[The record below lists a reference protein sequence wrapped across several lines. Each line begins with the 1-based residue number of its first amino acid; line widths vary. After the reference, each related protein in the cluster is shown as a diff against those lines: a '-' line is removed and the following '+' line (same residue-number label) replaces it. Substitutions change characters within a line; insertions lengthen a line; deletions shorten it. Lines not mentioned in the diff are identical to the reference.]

1 LKDSGEWPVLSGSSA
16 GRSRDEGPQ
25 DRPSEDWFS
34 KIFHANPV
42 SATLTTYPEGRVI
55 DVNETFLRTFN
66 FERDEVIGKTGA
78 ELGLYDNPDDYAALR
93 GSLDAEGSVRGVEIR
108 ARNRFGDP
116 LQLLMFLDNLELDG
130 QKRTLVTAYNV
141 TMRRRAEDELR
152 RSEAY
157 LAEGERIS
165 HTGSWAWT
173 LATDE
178 QYWSQEMFR
187 INGVDPANGPLKL
200 SAVIQRIH
208 PEDSARVESNLRA
221 AVAESRDIEGD
232 YRLMMP
238 DGSIKHIHFL
248 AHPVIPKTGPITEY
262 FGTIVDMTTH
272 KRSEE
277 QLSSSLQH
285 VRALAGRLMKVQD
298 EERRRIARELHE
310 TTAQDLAALKMN
322 LSALERDAVG
332 LDPRLRSLV
341 AESAALAEQ
350 SMRDIRTLSYLLHP
364 PFLDEVGLTSALRWF
379 ATGFGQRS
387 GIPVDLS
394 LPDNFERLPR
404 EMETTL
410 FRIVQESLTN
420 IHRHSG
426 SPRAA
431 IRLWSTEDTVTLEIE
446 DWGRGLTQIQDW
458 PNEAKRH
465 AFGVGIPGMR
475 ERIEQ
480 LGGTLTVESAETGT
494 TVRACLRIPDGT
506 V

>member
-1 LKDSGEWPVLSGSSA
+1 MIESGEWPVLSGSA
-16 GRSRDEGPQ
+16 TGRSGESSARDN
-25 DRPSEDWFS
+25 PSEDWFS

-42 SATLTTYPEGRVI
+42 PATLTTHPDGRVI
-55 DVNETFLRTFN
+55 DVNETFLRTFG
-66 FERDEVIGKTGA
+66 FERDEVIGKTA
-78 ELGLYDNPDDYAALR
+78 SELNLYEDIEDLR
-93 GSLDAEGSVRGVEIR
+93 SLRRSLEEAGSVRGVEVKGR
-108 ARNRFGDP
+108 TRSGEP

-141 TMRRRAEDELR
+141 TIRRRTEDELR
-152 RSEAY
+152 RSAAY
-157 LAEGERIS
+157 LAEGERVS

-187 INGVDPANGPLKL
+187 ICGVDPADGPPTLSNVLK
-200 SAVIQRIH
+200 RIH
-208 PEDSARVESNLRA
+208 SEDSGRVESNLRK
-221 AVAESRDIEGD
+221 AVAESEDIEGD

-248 AHPVIPKTGPITEY
+248 AHPVIPTSGPITEY
-262 FGTIVDMTTH
+262 FGTIVDMTHH
-272 KRSEE
+272 KRAEE
-277 QLSSSLQH
+277 QLSSSLNR

-322 LSALERDAVG
+322 LSALEREAVD

-341 AESAALAEQ
+341 SESAALAEQ
-350 SMRDIRTLSYLLHP
+350 SMRDVRTLSYLLHP

-379 ATGFGQRS
+379 TTGFAQRS
-387 GIPVDLS
+387 GIPVEVT
-394 LPDNFERLPR
+394 LPDSFERLPR

-431 IRLWSTEDTVTLEIE
+431 IRLSRAGNVVTLEIE
-446 DWGRGLTQIQDW
+446 DWGHGLKGVR
-458 PNEAKRH
+458 NEIDESKPH

-480 LGGTLTVESAETGT
+480 LGGTLSVDSGQTGT
-494 TVRACLRIPDGT
+494 TVRAHIQLSDT
-506 V
+506 SE

>member
-1 LKDSGEWPVLSGSSA
+1 MKESGEWPDLSGSTA
-16 GRSRDEGPQ
+16 GRSRDKSAPES
-25 DRPSEDWFS
+25 PSEDWFS
-34 KIFHANPV
+34 KVFHANPV
-42 SATLTTYPEGRVI
+42 PATLTAYPDDRVI
-55 DVNETFLRTFN
+55 DVNETFLRTFG
-66 FERDEVIGKTGA
+66 FERDEVIGKTA
-78 ELGLYDNPDDYAALR
+78 VDLGLYDNPEDFTSLR
-93 GSLDAEGSVRGVEIR
+93 QSLETEGGVRGVEIR
-108 ARNRFGDP
+108 ARTRAGDP

-130 QKRTLVTAYNV
+130 QKRTLVTAYNI

-152 RSEAY
+152 RSAAY
-157 LAEGERIS
+157 LAEGEKIS

-187 INGVDPANGPLKL
+187 IYGVDPATGPLKL
-200 SAVIQRIH
+200 SAVIDRIH
-208 PEDSARVESNLRA
+208 PEDSRRVESNLRD
-221 AVAESRDIEGD
+221 AVAESRDVEGD

-238 DGSIKHIHFL
+238 DGSTKHIHFL
-248 AHPVIPKTGPITEY
+248 AHPVIPTSGPITEY
-262 FGTIVDMTTH
+262 FGTIVDMTNH
-272 KRSEE
+272 KRAEE
-277 QLSSSLQH
+277 QLSSSLKR

-322 LSALERDAVG
+322 LSALERDTVS
-332 LDPRLRSLV
+332 LDPRLRALV
-341 AESAALAEQ
+341 SESAALAEQ

-387 GIPVDLS
+387 GIPVELT

-426 SPRAA
+426 SPRAS
-431 IRLWSTEDTVTLEIE
+431 IKLSRVENSVTLEIE
-446 DWGRGLTQIQDW
+446 DWGHGLTQVRDG
-458 PNEAKRH
+458 PNQPKAH

-480 LGGTLTVESAETGT
+480 LGGTLIVDSGETGT
-494 TVRACLRIPDGT
+494 TVRACLNLPGT
-506 V
+506 PG

>member
-1 LKDSGEWPVLSGSSA
+1 LKESGEWPVLSGTTAGKSDENSSPEA
-16 GRSRDEGPQ
+16 LN
-25 DRPSEDWFS
+25 EDWFS
-34 KIFHANPV
+34 RVFHANPV
-42 SATLTTYPEGRVI
+42 PASLTTPDGRFI
-55 DVNETFLRTFN
+55 DVNETFLRTFG
-66 FERDEVIGKTGA
+66 FSRQEVIGRTALELELYPVPEEFESLRDSLEKGGA
-78 ELGLYDNPDDYAALR
+78 
-93 GSLDAEGSVRGVEIR
+93 VRGVEIKACTR
-108 ARNRFGDP
+108 SRDALR
-116 LQLLMFLDNLELDG
+116 LLMFLDTLELGG
-130 QKRTLVTAYNV
+130 QKRILVTAYNI

-187 INGVDPANGPLKL
+187 INGVDPADGPPKFSEVLK
-200 SAVIQRIH
+200 RIH
-208 PEDSARVESNLRA
+208 PDDSPGVESILRN
-221 AVAESRDIEGD
+221 AVAESRDVEGE

-248 AHPVIPKTGPITEY
+248 AHPVIPASGPITEY
-262 FGTIVDMTTH
+262 FGTIVDMTNH
-272 KRSEE
+272 KRAEE
-277 QLSSSLQH
+277 QLSSSLKR

-322 LSALERDAVG
+322 LSALERDAVD
-332 LDPRLRSLV
+332 LDPRLKSLV
-341 AESAALAEQ
+341 SESASLAEQ
-350 SMRDIRTLSYLLHP
+350 SMRDVRTLSYLLHP

-379 ATGFGQRS
+379 TTGFAQRS
-387 GIPVDLS
+387 GIPVELT
-394 LPDNFERLPR
+394 LPDDFERLPR

-431 IRLWSTEDTVTLEIE
+431 IRLSRAETTVSLEIE
-446 DWGRGLTQIQDW
+446 DWGRGLKQVRAGSSD
-458 PNEAKRH
+458 AKPH

-480 LGGTLTVESAETGT
+480 LGGTLKVVSSETGT
-494 TVRACLRIPDGT
+494 TVRASLQLEASS
-506 V
+506 

>member
-1 LKDSGEWPVLSGSSA
+1 VLSGSTA
-16 GRSRDEGPQ
+16 GRSRDEAPQ
-25 DRPSEDWFS
+25 ERPTEDWFS
-34 KIFHANPV
+34 KVFHANPV
-42 SATLTTYPEGRVI
+42 PATLTTYPEGRVI

-66 FERDEVIGKTGA
+66 FERNEVIGKTGG
-78 ELGLYDNPDDYAALR
+78 ELGLYDNPEDFAALR
-93 GSLDAEGSVRGVEIR
+93 RSLDTEGSVRGLEIKARTR
-108 ARNRFGDP
+108 AGDP
-116 LQLLMFLDNLELDG
+116 LQLLMFLDNLELEG
-130 QKRTLVTAYNV
+130 QTRTLVTAYNI

-187 INGVDPANGPLKL
+187 ICGFDPAAGPPRMP
-200 SAVIQRIH
+200 AVIARIH
-208 PEDSARVESNLRA
+208 PDDSRHVESNLRTA
-221 AVAESRDIEGD
+221 AAESRDVEGD
-232 YRLMMP
+232 FRLMMP
-238 DGSIKHIHFL
+238 DGSTKHIHFL
-248 AHPVIPKTGPITEY
+248 AHPVIPASGPIAEY
-262 FGTIVDMTTH
+262 FGTVVDMTVH
-272 KRSEE
+272 KRAEE
-277 QLSSSLQH
+277 KLSSSLSR

-322 LSALERDAVG
+322 LAALERDAVG

-341 AESAALAEQ
+341 SESASLAEQ

-379 ATGFGQRS
+379 AEGFGQRS
-387 GIPVDLS
+387 GIPVELM

-431 IRLWSTEDTVTLEIE
+431 IRLWRADDTVTLEIE
-446 DWGRGLTQIQDW
+446 AWGRGLKQVRNG
-458 PNEAKRH
+458 PNQPKPH

-480 LGGTLTVESAETGT
+480 LGGTLTVESSETGT
-494 TVRACLRIPDGT
+494 TVRARINLPGET
-506 V
+506 T

>member
-1 LKDSGEWPVLSGSSA
+1 VLSGSTA
-16 GRSRDEGPQ
+16 GRSREERSHDSPT
-25 DRPSEDWFS
+25 EDWFS
-34 KIFHANPV
+34 KVFHANPV
-42 SATLTTYPEGRVI
+42 PATLTTYPDGRVI
-55 DVNETFLRTFN
+55 DVNETFLLTFN
-66 FERDEVIGKTGA
+66 FDRDEVIGKTGL
-78 ELGLYDNPDDYAALR
+78 ELGLYENTDDYAALR
-93 GSLDAEGSVRGVEIR
+93 KSLATEGAVRGVEIR
-108 ARNRFGDP
+108 ARNRAGDP
-116 LQLLMFLDNLELDG
+116 ILLLMFLDNLELDG
-130 QKRTLVTAYNV
+130 QTRTLVTAYNT

-165 HTGSWAWT
+165 QTGSWAWT

-187 INGVDPANGPLKL
+187 ICGFDPAGGPPKL
-200 SAVIQRIH
+200 SAVIERIH
-208 PEDSARVESNLRA
+208 PDDARRVDSSLRA
-221 AVAESRDIEGD
+221 AAAESRDIEGN

-238 DGSIKHIHFL
+238 DGSTKHIHFV
-248 AHPVIPKTGPITEY
+248 AHPVIPDSGPIVEY
-262 FGTIVDMTTH
+262 FGTVADMTRH
-272 KRSEE
+272 KKVEE
-277 QLSSSLQH
+277 QLSSSLSR

-341 AESAALAEQ
+341 SESAALAEQ

-379 ATGFGQRS
+379 AEGFGQRS
-387 GIPVDLS
+387 GIPVDLT
-394 LPDNFERLPR
+394 LPENFERLPR

-426 SPRAA
+426 SLRAA
-431 IRLWSTEDTVTLEIE
+431 IRLWNSENAVTLEIE
-446 DWGRGLTQIQDW
+446 DWGHGLKQIRNGPRDPQ
-458 PNEAKRH
+458 PH

-480 LGGTLTVESAETGT
+480 LGGTLTVESGETGT
-494 TVRACLRIPDGT
+494 TVRACLQLRGSPA
-506 V
+506 